1 MSNHFLHLWGEMCP
15 VPLLKTEKKL
25 KTLTSE
31 DTLVLE
37 TDHSCTART
46 ITIWA
51 GKKGYRV
58 STDEIANGIWQIK
71 IQKHEQKK

>member
-1 MSNHFLHLWGEMCP
+1 MGDYFLHLWGEMCP
-15 VPLLKTEKKL
+15 VPLLKAEKKL
-25 KTLTSE
+25 KELMAQ

-46 ITIWA
+46 VAIWA

-58 STDEIANGIWQIK
+58 STDEVANGIWQIR
-71 IQKHEQKK
+71 IQKQEV